1 MEVNPFISTGA
12 FIKNRDPMVSSGSWK
27 KRYDYLFFKFIKKD
41 GSVCINILLYKL
53 FLISS

>member
-53 FLISS
+53 FLILS